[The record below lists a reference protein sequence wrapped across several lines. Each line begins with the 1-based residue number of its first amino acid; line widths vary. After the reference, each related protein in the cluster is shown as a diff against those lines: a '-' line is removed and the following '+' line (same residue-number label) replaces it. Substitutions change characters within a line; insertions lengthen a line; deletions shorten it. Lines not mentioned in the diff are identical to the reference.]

1 MKGIIKKIEIQDC
14 KDRYGASNRI
24 SGDQIG
30 KSLICQEGKSVT
42 SRWGL
47 AVLFRFSS
55 NQNPRL
61 GLESLKRF
69 PTSPRTLLPELKR
82 NKATVRCRNAWFTDI
97 FNLKRD
103 KIEIA
108 F

>member
-42 SRWGL
+42 SHWGL

-55 NQNPRL
+55 TQNPRL
-61 GLESLKRF
+61 GLESLKVPQLASYIVSGTKEKQGHCQVCIRL
-69 PTSPRTLLPELKR
+69 S
-82 NKATVRCRNAWFTDI
+82 
-97 FNLKRD
+97 
-103 KIEIA
+103 
-108 F
+108 